1 MAEASRPRGGVWIDG
16 TERAGSGELLTVRHP
31 YDGSVVGEV
40 QTAGV
45 DDVVAAVDSAARTF
59 ESTMRR
65 MPAHERARILRAT
78 AAYLRGDV
86 DQLTRALV
94 LEVGKPIRDARREA
108 ARAADLF
115 ELAADLVST
124 LEGEVLTMDA
134 MRGGENRFG
143 FTLRVPVGVIAA
155 LAPFN
160 SPINLSVNKIA
171 PALAAGNAVVLKPAS
186 KTPLSG
192 LYLARALKEGG
203 LPDGA
208 LNVVIGSGE
217 LVGTP
222 LVSDPRVRMV
232 TFTGSVAAG
241 LAITRVAGVKKLALE
256 LGSSSANVVCADADV
271 PVAAKALA
279 TSAYLSSGQACI
291 SAQRLIVHEDV
302 YDQFVELFVA
312 ATRQM
317 KIGDPLDDAT
327 EIGPMVSERD
337 IDRVLGWIDEAR
349 TAGAEVLT
357 GGDRVGNTIAPTL
370 VRGVPPTASLA
381 CEEAFAP
388 IATIAT
394 FRTID
399 EAVALANDSPFGLQG
414 GVYTNDL
421 GTALRFA
428 KEFDVGGLW
437 INDSSRYRQDNYPF
451 GGMKM
456 SGIGREGVRYAM
468 EEMTDLRFVGVKLGP
483 STGIL

>member
-1 MAEASRPRGGVWIDG
+1 M
-16 TERAGSGELLTVRHP
+16 
-31 YDGSVVGEV
+31 
-40 QTAGV
+40 
-45 DDVVAAVDSAARTF
+45 
-59 ESTMRR
+59 
-65 MPAHERARILRAT
+65 
-78 AAYLRGDV
+78 
-86 DQLTRALV
+86 
-94 LEVGKPIRDARREA
+94 EVGKPIRDARREA
-108 ARAADLF
+108 GRAADLF

-143 FTLRVPVGVIAA
+143 FTLRVPVGVVAA

-192 LYLARALKEGG
+192 LYLAHALKEGG

-256 LGSSSANVVCADADV
+256 LGSSAANIVCADADV

-291 SAQRLIVHEDV
+291 SAQRLLVHEDV

-312 ATRQM
+312 AARQM

-337 IDRVLGWIDEAR
+337 IDRVLGWIDEAER
-349 TAGAEVLT
+349 P
-357 GGDRVGNTIAPTL
+357 APRSSPAAIGSAT
-370 VRGVPPTASLA
+370 RSPRRSSAACRRPPASPA
-381 CEEAFAP
+381 
-388 IATIAT
+388 
-394 FRTID
+394 RRRSRR
-399 EAVALANDSPFGLQG
+399 SPRSPRSGRSTRPSRSRMTRSSG
-414 GVYTNDL
+414 SRAASTP
-421 GTALRFA
+421 TTWRRPCFA